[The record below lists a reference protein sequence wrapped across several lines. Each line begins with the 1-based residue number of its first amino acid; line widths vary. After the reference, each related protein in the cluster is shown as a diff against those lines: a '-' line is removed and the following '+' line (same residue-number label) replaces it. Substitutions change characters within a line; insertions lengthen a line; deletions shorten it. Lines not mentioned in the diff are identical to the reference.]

1 MADATR
7 REQVMAA
14 IVARL
19 ETVLASSGFNTDL
32 GRNVFR
38 WRTTALGPNEV
49 PGCIV
54 RDVSRRVTY
63 EYSDSGRDYE
73 MTVEVIGQAE
83 PGERA
88 DALLNLVVDDIYKAM
103 LEGDRTLSGV
113 VNDIVPDSDEKV
125 FDQQER
131 RIGGVLVRFN
141 VRYRN
146 F

>member
-1 MADATR
+1 MADAAR

-14 IVARL
+14 FAARM
-19 ETVLASSGFNTDL
+19 ETVRVSSGFNTDL
-32 GRNVFR
+32 GKNVFR
-38 WRTTALGPNEV
+38 WRTTALGPGEV

-63 EYSDSGRDYE
+63 EYSDTQRDYE
-73 MTVEVIGQAE
+73 MAVEVIGMAS
-83 PGERA
+83 PGDAA
-88 DALLNLVVDDIYKAM
+88 DSNLNLVNDDIYKVV
-103 LEGDRTLSGV
+103 LEGDRTLGGV
-113 VNDIVPDSDEKV
+113 VNDIVPESDEKV

>member
-1 MADATR
+1 MSDSQR

-19 ETVLASSGFNTDL
+19 GTIRTSGGYQTDV
-32 GRNVFR
+32 GSHVFR
-38 WRTTALGPNEV
+38 WRATSLGPDEV

-54 RDVSRRVTY
+54 RDPARRVTY
-63 EYSDSGRDYE
+63 EYSDTARDYE
-73 MTVEVIGQAE
+73 MSISVIGVAE
-83 PGERA
+83 PGDAA
-88 DALLNLVVDDIYKAM
+88 DANLNLVVDDLLKAM
-103 LEGDRTLSGV
+103 LEGDRTLGGV

-125 FDQQER
+125 LDQQSQRLGSIE
-131 RIGGVLVRFN
+131 VRFV